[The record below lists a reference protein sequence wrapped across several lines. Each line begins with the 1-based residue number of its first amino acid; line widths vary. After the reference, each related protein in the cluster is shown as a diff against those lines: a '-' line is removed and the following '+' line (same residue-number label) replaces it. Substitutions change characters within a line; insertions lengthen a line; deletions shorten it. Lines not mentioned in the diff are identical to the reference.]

1 MDGRLVPDGVS
12 WNEMKSGK
20 KSGQTR
26 FGEAPLPEQYRPR
39 HALAVPTVLAL
50 LVTAFVVSFFIPR
63 LTAAQQAQPVPPAPP
78 QASAPVEFKTGI
90 ADPSNTVLALYMARS
105 AGLDTAQ
112 GLGIDI
118 LDMNGGSRGAE
129 ELQAGRIDVMS
140 VGLSSVMKVNQSGG
154 DLRLIASLSN
164 VMRFTFF
171 SARGVTGAADLK
183 GGTIGIST
191 AGSESDSA
199 ATLALQKLGLTRSD
213 VAIKEYGS
221 SAHRLAALQSGEI
234 KAALLDEPAASAA
247 RQGGLNALVDLEPMQ
262 IPWLFAGIAVRHADL
277 GARRDLLT
285 RFLKAGIEGNYI
297 AINDEKR
304 AKQVLAKDLKIA
316 SSKNLDIAYRD
327 FVAQSPPNLEP
338 SLPGVQNTLKVFPK
352 ASQNVGDYV
361 DMSLLDALK
370 DQGFSAAMEVK
381 YKR

>member
-1 MDGRLVPDGVS
+1 
-12 WNEMKSGK
+12 MKLGGTAPK
-20 KSGQTR
+20 KTFR
-26 FGEAPLPEQYRPR
+26 EAPLPEQHHTR
-39 HALAVPTVLAL
+39 HALAMLAL
-50 LVTAFVVSFFIPR
+50 LALCVAAFGVAFFTPWF
-63 LTAAQQAQPVPPAPP
+63 AKAQPTQPVPPTPP

-90 ADPSNTVLALYMARS
+90 ADPSSTVLALYMARS

-112 GLGIDI
+112 GLSVDI

-154 DLRLIASLSN
+154 DLRLVASLSN

-171 SARGVTGAADLK
+171 AARGVTGAADLK
-183 GGTIGIST
+183 GGTVGIST

-199 ATLALQKLGLTRSD
+199 VTLALQKLGLTRND
-213 VAIKEYGS
+213 VTIKEYGS
-221 SAHRLAALQSGEI
+221 SAHRLAALRSGEI
-234 KAALLDEPAASAA
+234 KAAALDEPAASAA
-247 RQGGLNALVDLEPMQ
+247 RQSGLNALVDLVPMQ
-262 IPWLFAGIAVRHADL
+262 IPWLFAGIAVRRADI

-297 AINDEKR
+297 ALSDEKR

-316 SSKNLDIAYRD
+316 SANNVDMAYRD
-327 FVAQSPPNLEP
+327 FVAQAPANLEP
-338 SLPGVQNTLKVFPK
+338 SWPGVQNILKVFPK

-361 DMSLLDALK
+361 DTSLLDAIK
-370 DQGFSAAMEVK
+370 DQGFFAAMAAK
-381 YKR
+381 YGKRGQGP